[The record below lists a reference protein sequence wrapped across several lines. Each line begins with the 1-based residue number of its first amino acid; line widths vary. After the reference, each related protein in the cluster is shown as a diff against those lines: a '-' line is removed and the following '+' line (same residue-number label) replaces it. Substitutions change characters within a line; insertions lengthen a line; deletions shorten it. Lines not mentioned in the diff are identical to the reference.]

1 MPAVMYVRVC
11 LCMGSKHGAEQCTA
25 MSLRGRRGLL
35 TVQLCQCLL
44 ERPSGNLPVCVRV
57 IVCRCVCSTV
67 ATSEITEGDVVRS
80 SSKLNC
86 REKFKI
92 HLY

>member
-1 MPAVMYVRVC
+1 MCVC
-11 LCMGSKHGAEQCTA
+11 VCAWVVNTGLNNAQPCL
-25 MSLRGRRGLL
+25 LRGRRGLL

-92 HLY
+92 HFY